1 VSRKPQPLKSIGSL
15 LLVGAGKMGGAMLDG
30 WIARGLAPTR
40 IVVIEPQP
48 GKALQALA
56 RRGLKLNPKG
66 KIAAAAAA
74 IVIAVKPQS
83 APDAV
88 PPLRPYVGKTTLVLS
103 IMAGRTLAF
112 LENALPSGT
121 AIVRAMP
128 NTPASIGRGISVAV
142 GNAKVS
148 ARQRKLAGHLLA
160 AIGKVEW
167 ASDETLMDAVTALSG
182 SGPAY
187 VFLLAEAMTKAGTR
201 RKSRELALQML
212 FQMEMG
218 KQNPDQVRQSFWS
231 ERQDLDDKVRGFAD
245 DLFGIAA
252 ERAEEIDQLIE
263 RNAEHWRM
271 DRMAAVDRNLLRA
284 GVAEFLGF
292 PETPRAVV
300 INEALE
306 IARRFSTPE
315 SVHFINGVLDS
326 VARELGE
333 GKSRAE

>member
-1 VSRKPQPLKSIGSL
+1 
-15 LLVGAGKMGGAMLDG
+15 
-30 WIARGLAPTR
+30 
-40 IVVIEPQP
+40 
-48 GKALQALA
+48 
-56 RRGLKLNPKG
+56 
-66 KIAAAAAA
+66 
-74 IVIAVKPQS
+74 
-83 APDAV
+83 
-88 PPLRPYVGKTTLVLS
+88 
-103 IMAGRTLAF
+103 
-112 LENALPSGT
+112 
-121 AIVRAMP
+121 
-128 NTPASIGRGISVAV
+128 
-142 GNAKVS
+142 
-148 ARQRKLAGHLLA
+148 
-160 AIGKVEW
+160 
-167 ASDETLMDAVTALSG
+167 
-182 SGPAY
+182 
-187 VFLLAEAMTKAGTR
+187 MTKAGTR

-333 GKSRAE
+333 GKKNTE